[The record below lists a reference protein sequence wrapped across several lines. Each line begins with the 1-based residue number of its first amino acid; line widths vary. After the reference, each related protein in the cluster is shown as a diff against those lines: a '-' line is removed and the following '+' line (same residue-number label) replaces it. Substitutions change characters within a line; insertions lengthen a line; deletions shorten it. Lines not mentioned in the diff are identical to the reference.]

1 MSIAVTCPGCRQ
13 ELTVKEEL
21 AGKRG
26 RCPRCRDVVVIPS
39 TGPAAIPSVAPA
51 PEFVEAVDERR
62 LPRLAPMPR
71 SPGLTLP
78 WLAGTVG
85 ALVII
90 SLIGALV
97 LFQALRRFGVGGGSA
112 RSVPLV
118 SHDDPPRPVENPR
131 PKPPEKP
138 AAVEPSKPAAPAPA
152 VVEPP
157 PMPIAKT
164 PEPAPPVPEKT
175 SPPPEKASEK
185 PAAPPDKTQEKPAAP
200 PPMKSAETPP
210 APPAGPKQPWQSDP
224 IAFAKLFFGED
235 DFKRRNDRKNIN
247 NSDAVKKQVAG
258 RRVAWDGVVVALPRQ
273 NQFDEPKNTAQVFI
287 GDGFIQITSI
297 ELGQKLRGFKQS
309 ERVRITFTIGADF
322 LLALNNLNGLPV
334 IMVGAEIGSP
344 VEVERLDTGGAKPTA
359 VTPAPPAP
367 GDDLSKL
374 MPLSGPAVD
383 RGVALERW
391 SKGLPAQESALW
403 LQSLV
408 DVTGQNAN
416 DAFLQCTSAFGTR
429 MGLLFDGAKLKPE
442 VAERMRKRLDSLK
455 HGEFRK
461 WHEVFNQVMGEKC
474 NHCSLALLLI
484 LADGLFEN
492 DAYAPARA
500 AKYLDRVKQL
510 RRDAI
515 NRWCKQFAQFKD
527 GELDAALS
535 IALLDRFFPQ
545 EKLDATSLAQAVGGG
560 G

>member
-13 ELTVKEEL
+13 ELTVKDEM

-39 TGPAAIPSVAPA
+39 SGPAAIPSVAPA
-51 PEFVEAVDERR
+51 PEFVDAADERR
-62 LPRLAPMPR
+62 QPRLAPMPR
-71 SPGLTLP
+71 SPGLTMP
-78 WLAGTVG
+78 WLVGTVG

-97 LFQALRRFGVGGGSA
+97 LFHALRRFGVGGGTA
-112 RSVPLV
+112 RTVPLA
-118 SHDDPPRPVENPR
+118 SHDDLPRPAETPR
-131 PKPPEKP
+131 PKSPEKP
-138 AAVEPSKPAAPAPA
+138 AAVEQAKPAGPAPA
-152 VVEPP
+152 AVEPP

-164 PEPAPPVPEKT
+164 PEPQSPAPEKK
-175 SPPPEKASEK
+175 SPPEKAPQK
-185 PAAPPDKTQEKPAAP
+185 PAAPPEKLPEKPASP
-200 PPMKSAETPP
+200 PPMKSAEKPP
-210 APPAGPKQPWQSDP
+210 APPAGPNQPWQSDP

-235 DFKRRNDRKNIN
+235 DFKRRSDRKNIN
-247 NSDAVKKQVAG
+247 NSEAVKKQVAG
-258 RRVAWDGVVVALPRQ
+258 RRVTWDGVVVALPRQ

-309 ERVRITFTIGADF
+309 DRVRITFTIGVDF
-322 LLALNNLNGLPV
+322 LLALNNLSGLPV
-334 IMVGAEIGSP
+334 IMVGAEIGTP

-359 VTPAPPAP
+359 VTPAAPAP
-367 GDDLSKL
+367 GDDLSRL
-374 MPLSGPAVD
+374 APLSGPAVD

-408 DVTGQNAN
+408 DATGQNAN
-416 DAFLQCTSAFGTR
+416 DTFLQCTSAFGTR
-429 MGLLFDGAKLKPE
+429 MGVLFDGATLKPE

-455 HGEFRK
+455 HDEFRK

-492 DAYAPARA
+492 DAYAPAKA
-500 AKYLDRVKQL
+500 AKYLDRAKQL

-515 NRWCKQFAQFKD
+515 NRWCKQFPLFKD
-527 GELDAALS
+527 SELDAALS

-545 EKLDATSLAQAVGGG
+545 EKLDAAALAKAAGAGP
-560 G
+560 